1 MREFYLLSMVLFSL
15 VSFGQVTITHTIAEI
30 QGEQFSSPL
39 VGQYVTT
46 TGIVSANNV
55 MSTSGVSGYF
65 VQDGSG
71 PWNGVYVYDTTH
83 APNIGDE
90 IIMEAEV
97 AEYFDVTELTN
108 VVYFEVVSSGNDV
121 PAPSVVSTGELA
133 SSEAYEGC
141 FVQII
146 NAICTNPDT
155 DFGEALF
162 DDGSGEVKTNDYMY
176 LPAGGWIQ
184 GETYSIA
191 GCMHYSF
198 EEYKLEVRSE
208 ADVVVC
214 LTCDQSVSDCTDPVA
229 CNYNSDAVEDD
240 GSCEYD
246 SCAGCM
252 DEAACNFDPTAT
264 IENDTDCTFPGC
276 SDPESSNYDSSA
288 GCSGECIYLTYD
300 CASIGEEAWSNEEIG
315 LFPNWQQ
322 AMHGVGWEGEWVFN
336 VPATV
341 LEPQSSVS
349 YGVHHV
355 AWSEV
360 DGLPDWV
367 NSSEF
372 TLGDLEASS
381 QHCIAASGIPSAP
394 GIHEITASGEVFISI
409 FGQEFS
415 IGEQTYSAWLEVTEN
430 PNPIPGCM
438 YATAVNYEA
447 YATVDNGS
455 CLFAGCTDENAGN
468 FNPLATIDDGSCG
481 EACDPENESMCTTDV
496 NNDGFV
502 NVSDLLLLL
511 SEFGETCQ

>member
-39 VGQYVTT
+39 VGQSVTT

-55 MSTSGVSGYF
+55 MWTSGVSGYF

-71 PWNGVYVYDTTH
+71 PWNGVFVYDTTH

-97 AEYFDVTELTN
+97 AEYYDVTELTN

-214 LTCDQSVSDCTDPVA
+214 LTCDQSVSDCTNPGA

-246 SCAGCM
+246 SCA
-252 DEAACNFDPTAT
+252 
-264 IENDTDCTFPGC
+264 
-276 SDPESSNYDSSA
+276 
-288 GCSGECIYLTYD
+288 
-300 CASIGEEAWSNEEIG
+300 
-315 LFPNWQQ
+315 
-322 AMHGVGWEGEWVFN
+322 
-336 VPATV
+336 
-341 LEPQSSVS
+341 
-349 YGVHHV
+349 
-355 AWSEV
+355 
-360 DGLPDWV
+360 
-367 NSSEF
+367 
-372 TLGDLEASS
+372 
-381 QHCIAASGIPSAP
+381 
-394 GIHEITASGEVFISI
+394 
-409 FGQEFS
+409 
-415 IGEQTYSAWLEVTEN
+415 
-430 PNPIPGCM
+430 
-438 YATAVNYEA
+438 
-447 YATVDNGS
+447 
-455 CLFAGCTDENAGN
+455 
-468 FNPLATIDDGSCG
+468 
-481 EACDPENESMCTTDV
+481 
-496 NNDGFV
+496 
-502 NVSDLLLLL
+502 
-511 SEFGETCQ
+511 